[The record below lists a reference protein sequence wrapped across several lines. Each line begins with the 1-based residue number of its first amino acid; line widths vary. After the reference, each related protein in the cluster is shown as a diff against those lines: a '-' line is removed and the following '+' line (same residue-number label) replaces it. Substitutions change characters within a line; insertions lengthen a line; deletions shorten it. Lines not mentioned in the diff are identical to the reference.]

1 MTIVQKIMKILK
13 EETVLAIAS
22 LLAVISMFLI
32 KPNVGYVEYIDFR
45 VLGILFC
52 LMIVMAKFQ
61 ELGIFSL
68 IAYRLLKKTVNTRQ
82 LVFVLVFLCF
92 FSSMII
98 TNDVALLTFVP
109 FGILTLKQAKRED
122 LLLKVVVLQTIA
134 ANLGSMLTPIG
145 NPQNLY
151 LYNLAGIS
159 LVEFLRLMLPYTLLS
174 LAVLTGVI
182 FFMKKETMEQQGFAS
197 VHKEENVG
205 GSKFYIHT
213 LIYFLLFVISL
224 LTVAHIL
231 PYQLV
236 VVVVGVV
243 VIFTDCKMFKKVDY
257 SLLFT
262 FIAFFIFVGN
272 MQMLPA
278 VKEWLLRLVDGREL
292 LMAVLSSQVIS
303 NVPAAFLLSGF
314 TDKYDL
320 LIVGTNLGGLGT
332 LIASMAS
339 LISYKFYVKEYPEK
353 KGGYFWHFTI
363 MNLFFIIV
371 LVGAE
376 VLVL

>member
-22 LLAVISMFLI
+22 LLAVLSMFLI

-68 IAYRLLKKTVNTRQ
+68 IAYRLLKKTGNTRQ

-197 VHKEENVG
+197 VHKEEKVG

-243 VIFTDCKMFKKVDY
+243 VIFTDCKVFKKVDY

-278 VKEWLLRLVDGREL
+278 VKEWILRLVDGREL

-371 LVGAE
+371 LVVVE
-376 VLVL
+376 VFVL

>member
-68 IAYRLLKKTVNTRQ
+68 IAYRLLKKTGNTRQ

-159 LVEFLRLMLPYTLLS
+159 LVEFLCLMLPYTLLS

>member
-68 IAYRLLKKTVNTRQ
+68 IAYRLLKKTGNTRQ

-197 VHKEENVG
+197 VHKEEKVG

-243 VIFTDCKMFKKVDY
+243 VIFTDCKVFKKVDY

-278 VKEWLLRLVDGREL
+278 VKEWILRLVDGREL

>member
-22 LLAVISMFLI
+22 LLAVLSMFLI

-68 IAYRLLKKTVNTRQ
+68 IAYRLLKKTGNTRQ

-197 VHKEENVG
+197 VHKEEKVG
-205 GSKFYIHT
+205 GSKFYIYT

-243 VIFTDCKMFKKVDY
+243 VIFTDCKVFKKVDY

-278 VKEWLLRLVDGREL
+278 VKEWILRLVDGREL

>member
-1 MTIVQKIMKILK
+1 
-13 EETVLAIAS
+13 
-22 LLAVISMFLI
+22 
-32 KPNVGYVEYIDFR
+32 
-45 VLGILFC
+45 
-52 LMIVMAKFQ
+52 
-61 ELGIFSL
+61 
-68 IAYRLLKKTVNTRQ
+68 
-82 LVFVLVFLCF
+82 
-92 FSSMII
+92 MII

-197 VHKEENVG
+197 VHKEEKVG

-236 VVVVGVV
+236 VAVVGVV

-278 VKEWLLRLVDGREL
+278 VKEWILRLVDGREL

>member
-1 MTIVQKIMKILK
+1 MTIVQKIMKIFK
-13 EETVLAIAS
+13 EETVLVIAS
-22 LLAVISMFLI
+22 LLAVVSMFFI
-32 KPNVGYVEYIDFR
+32 KPNMDYVEYIDFR

-68 IAYRLLKKTVNTRQ
+68 IAYRLLKKTGTTRQ

-109 FGILTLKQAKRED
+109 FGILTLKQAKREE

-159 LVEFLRLMLPYTLLS
+159 LVDFLKLMLPYTLLS
-174 LAVLTGVI
+174 LMLLLGI
-182 FFMKKETMEQQGFAS
+182 MLFMKSEVMEHRGFAS
-197 VHKEENVG
+197 VQEG
-205 GSKFYIHT
+205 ATARRGKFYIHT
-213 LIYFLLFVISL
+213 LLYFALFVISL

-236 VVVVGVV
+236 VAVVIAV
-243 VIFTDCKMFKKVDY
+243 VIFTDRNMLKKVDY
-257 SLLFT
+257 SLLLT
-262 FIAFFIFVGN
+262 FVAFFIFVGN
-272 MQMLPA
+272 MQKLPA
-278 VKEWLLRLVDGREL
+278 VKEWLLGLVEGREL
-292 LMAVLSSQVIS
+292 LMSILSSQVIS

-314 TDKYDL
+314 TDQYDR

-353 KGGYFWHFTI
+353 KGGYFWNFTI

-371 LVGAE
+371 LVVVE
-376 VLVL
+376 VFVL

>member
-22 LLAVISMFLI
+22 LLAVISMFLV
-32 KPNVGYVEYIDFR
+32 KPNAGYVEYIDFR

-61 ELGIFSL
+61 ELGIFAL
-68 IAYRLLKKTVNTRQ
+68 IAYRLLKKTGNTRQ

-159 LVEFLRLMLPYTLLS
+159 LVEFLCLMLPYTLLS

-182 FFMKKETMEQQGFAS
+182 FFMKRETMEQQGFAS
-197 VHKEENVG
+197 VHKEEAVG

-213 LIYFLLFVISL
+213 WIYFLLFVISL

-236 VVVVGVV
+236 VAVVGVV

-278 VKEWLLRLVDGREL
+278 VKEWLLSLVDGREL
-292 LMAVLSSQVIS
+292 LMAILSSQVIS

>member
-22 LLAVISMFLI
+22 LLAVLSMFLI

-68 IAYRLLKKTVNTRQ
+68 IAYRLLKKTGNTRQ

-197 VHKEENVG
+197 VHKEEKVG

-243 VIFTDCKMFKKVDY
+243 VIFTDCKVFKKVDY

-278 VKEWLLRLVDGREL
+278 VKEWILRLVDGREL